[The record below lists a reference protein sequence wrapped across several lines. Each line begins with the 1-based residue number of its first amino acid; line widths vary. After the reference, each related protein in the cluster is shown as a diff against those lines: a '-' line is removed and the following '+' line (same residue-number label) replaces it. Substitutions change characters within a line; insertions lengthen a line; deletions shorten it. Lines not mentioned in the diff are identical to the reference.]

1 MAWIVKIPPSPRHR
15 RIRWQVRYQ
24 DGLHE
29 RSAGIYPTRPEALAA
44 KHAIERGEPPPTRQ
58 EPEPDRATTL
68 FGAYA
73 TEVWWPAWSL
83 TRTRS
88 ARSVK
93 AKVNAHILPPFGDL
107 PLNQVDADEISR
119 WTRTLAADGL
129 SPSSVRTY
137 RTLLGLILNAAV
149 TDGYLPHAPTL
160 PTPRTDRPARSSQ
173 VWLTRTQLHQ
183 LADAIEPRY
192 RALVLTAAH
201 TGARW
206 SELVA
211 LRWEDFRPD
220 LLLDDG
226 AIAGPGRLKLRR
238 PATSPTGRGHESEEE
253 EARRLIIH
261 RTIALDQQ
269 AIDALLT
276 HREQFDGRARARI
289 FTNPHGRRPDQPLST
304 GSFAGIWQRAL
315 LTAGL
320 DQTWPDHGGLRIG
333 DLRHTHA
340 IWLLA
345 QHVPVQAIAKRLG
358 HANPTVTMRMYR
370 HAATLVEDGH
380 LTVQQL
386 GLTPPPSK

>member
-24 DGLHE
+24 DGSHE
-29 RSAGIYPTRPEALAA
+29 RSAGIYPTRADAVAA
-44 KHAIERGEPPPTRQ
+44 KHAIERGEPPPTGQ
-58 EPEPDRATTL
+58 EPELDRTTML

-73 TEVWWPAWSL
+73 TQVWWPAWKS
-83 TRTRS
+83 THRHF
-88 ARSVK
+88 ARAVK
-93 AKVNAHILPPFGDL
+93 TKVNARILPFFGDL
-107 PLNQVDADEISR
+107 PLNQVDADHIGR
-119 WTRTLAADGL
+119 WTHTLATDGL
-129 SPSSVRTY
+129 SPSSIRTY
-137 RTLLGLILNAAV
+137 RVFLGLILNAAV

-160 PTPRTDRPARSSQ
+160 PVPRIGRPARSSE
-173 VWLTRTQLHQ
+173 VWLTRVQLHR

-192 RALVLTAAH
+192 RALVLTAAQ

-220 LLLDDG
+220 LPLDDG

-238 PATSPTGRGHESEEE
+238 PAISPTGREPESEEE

-261 RTIALDQQ
+261 RTIALDQH
-269 AIDALLT
+269 AIDVLLT

-289 FTNPHGRRPDQPLST
+289 FTNPHGRRPHQPLST
-304 GSFAGIWQRAL
+304 GSFARVWQRAL
-315 LTAGL
+315 VTAGL
-320 DQTWPDHGGLRIG
+320 DQAWPDHGGVRIG
-333 DLRHTHA
+333 DLRHAHA

-345 QHVPVQAIAKRLG
+345 QHVPVGAIAKRLG
-358 HANPTVTMRMYR
+358 HANPLVTTRMCQ

-380 LTVQQL
+380 LTLQQL
-386 GLTPPPSK
+386 GLFPSPSE